1 MHAPSRRRAL
11 RAVGQVLNRR
21 DRMEGAGLRSSAK
34 GRRSSDSPR
43 GREHDAPVVEI
54 ELQENL
60 YSEWN

>member
-1 MHAPSRRRAL
+1 
-11 RAVGQVLNRR
+11 
-21 DRMEGAGLRSSAK
+21 MEGAGLRSSAN

-54 ELQENL
+54 QLQENL